1 MAVRNAGDD
10 GAGGKGKGI
19 KRPVQQK
26 IEILFLIGRI
36 ENHHSDGAVRI
47 LGGGEFYNASVKF

>member
-10 GAGGKGKGI
+10 GAGGKGI
-19 KRPVQQK
+19 KRPVQPK

-47 LGGGEFYNASVKF
+47 LGGGELYDASVKF